1 MDKERLVQAT
11 RSVWLNMQ
19 AESEPAPQLERAST
33 SLSPLVTQI
42 IHNRGLGADEVQR
55 FLRPDLEFGGDPFLL
70 LGMRAAVDRILAAQ
84 RSGESVAVYGDFD
97 VDGVT
102 STAVLVQALTMLG
115 IKVVGYIPH
124 RQQEGPGINLV
135 ALGTLAEQGVKLVVT
150 VDCGITAV
158 DEVAAAMARGIDVV
172 VTDHHIPAE
181 VLPSAVAVIDPRQ
194 PDCRYPFKDLAGVGV
209 AFKLAQAL
217 LRTAV
222 RQPRPLERQLLDLVA
237 IGTIAD
243 MVPLRDENRALLW
256 HGMRVL
262 NETPR
267 PGLQALIARSG
278 LRMGAITST
287 EVGYR
292 ICPRLNAAGRLD
304 HASLGYDVLM
314 ATSYED
320 ADAFAQRLEEKN
332 SERQQLTL
340 QAMSAAHEA
349 LASQP
354 HAAEDRLLLV
364 PMEPWAAG
372 VMGLLAGKLVEETG
386 KPVVVLQAAGQ
397 EVRGS
402 ARGTPA
408 FDMLEALRANAE
420 WLDRFGGHQLAAG
433 FTTSA
438 DKLPALS
445 ERLRLRAASTLAAAD
460 VQPTLQIDAEVV
472 PKQLTWQLYDQLQ
485 ALEPCGVGNA
495 LPLFLCRH
503 LRVLDFKRVGNNHLR
518 LLVGRGNSRLT
529 AIVFRRGD
537 LAQYLR
543 RHMTVDLVF
552 NLEANEW
559 NGYRSLQLR
568 VRDMSFDP
576 EGRDA
581 H

>member
-70 LGMRAAVDRILAAQ
+70 RGMRAAVDRILAAQ

-278 LRMGAITST
+278 LRMGVITST

-340 QAMSAAHEA
+340 QAMAAAHEA

-529 AIVFRRGD
+529 AIIFRRGD

>member
-19 AESEPAPQLERAST
+19 AVSEPAPQLERAST

-42 IHNRGLGADEVQR
+42 IHNRGIGAEELQR
-55 FLRPDLEFGGDPFLL
+55 FLRPDLEFGADPFLL
-70 LGMRAAVDRILAAQ
+70 TGMRAAVDRILAA
-84 RSGESVAVYGDFD
+84 RSSGESVAVYGDFD

-102 STAVLVQALTMLG
+102 STAVLVQAIAQLG

-124 RQQEGPGINLV
+124 RQQEGPGINLG
-135 ALGTLAEQGVKLVVT
+135 ALGALAEQGVTLVVT

-158 DEVAAAMARGIDVV
+158 DEVAEAMTRGIDVV
-172 VTDHHIPAE
+172 VTDHHIPSE
-181 VLPSAVAVIDPRQ
+181 VLPPAVAVVDPRQ
-194 PDCRYPFKDLAGVGV
+194 PGCRYPFKDLAGVGV

-217 LRTAV
+217 LRTAE
-222 RQPRPLERQLLDLVA
+222 RQSRPLERQLLDLVA

-243 MVPLRDENRALLW
+243 MVPLRDENRSLLW

-262 NETPR
+262 NETAR

-278 LRMGAITST
+278 LRMGTITST

-314 ATSYED
+314 ASSYED

-354 HAAEDRLLLV
+354 NAAEDRLLLV

-445 ERLRLRAASTLAAAD
+445 DGLRLRAASTLAAAD

>member
-84 RSGESVAVYGDFD
+84 RSGELVAVYGDFD

-340 QAMSAAHEA
+340 QAMAAAHEA